1 MKKISLAFVFAVLF
15 VSCGDENS
23 KKNPIEPDTEIGMSS
38 SMKDSSSS
46 MKQGESSSS
55 TKKSSSSVK
64 QEESSSST
72 KKSSS
77 SVKQGESSSS
87 MKESSSCEKSEDS
100 SSSEESSSSLNPIE
114 SSSSENS
121 SSSEIISS
129 SSDLTIGICKT
140 RTVDNCAYGTL
151 YDDRDGQTY
160 KTIKIGNQEWMA
172 ENLNFVAENI
182 QNSSQKSYCPM
193 DLDSC
198 AKYGRYYT
206 WTSAIDSVSIDT
218 LYSIKCGHGA
228 KKCNLDTIVVRGVCP
243 KGWHIPSNSEWNDLI
258 NFVGNTKAGK
268 MLKSTSDWMNWNG
281 EDSFGFTVLGT
292 GSFDNGFISDKG
304 EKASLWI
311 ASDATQQTAKC
322 ADFNYSELKKDEI
335 LIQSNYK
342 ESATALPVRCIK
354 D

>member
-1 MKKISLAFVFAVLF
+1 MATGV
-15 VSCGDENS
+15 
-23 KKNPIEPDTEIGMSS
+23 
-38 SMKDSSSS
+38 
-46 MKQGESSSS
+46 
-55 TKKSSSSVK
+55 
-64 QEESSSST
+64 
-72 KKSSS
+72 
-77 SVKQGESSSS
+77 
-87 MKESSSCEKSEDS
+87 
-100 SSSEESSSSLNPIE
+100 
-114 SSSSENS
+114 
-121 SSSEIISS
+121 
-129 SSDLTIGICKT
+129 CKT
-140 RTVDNCAYGTL
+140 RTEDNCVYGTL
-151 YDDRDGQTY
+151 YDDRDGKTY
-160 KTIKIGNQEWMA
+160 KTVKIGEQEWMA

-342 ESATALPVRCIK
+342 ESATALPVRCVK
-354 D
+354 N